1 MFNCFIYHWSSPSK
15 HQLVVVFCLLIFL
28 RDYSKGLLLDSFES
42 HPSRPNLDKQVGE
55 ALRMPGCQ
63 RHIRGSPWEE
73 LKESLQVDSNY
84 QPRVLWLSKGRT
96 MPGPHSVQYAWYH
109 RQEKQPT
116 PCCHNG
122 EDVAGHLRKGKSS
135 LLEVL
140 WVQWPSGK
148 HLHPTYDIGWS
159 TDGSSGC
166 DCNSSGILNPGCK
179 SNSLQGITFPYICAP
194 NLSHKARRSSQ
205 SNSRVAAWLW
215 YEWLRPTKCP
225 PYCILHIG
233 PFFSSMLFCSEGC
246 TSSITKSRTSISIH
260 IKQTRITQFICTKPL
275 VHMLR
280 RPHACCALFH
290 GESPLSNFVQSAP

>member
-1 MFNCFIYHWSSPSK
+1 
-15 HQLVVVFCLLIFL
+15 
-28 RDYSKGLLLDSFES
+28 
-42 HPSRPNLDKQVGE
+42 
-55 ALRMPGCQ
+55 MPGCQ
-63 RHIRGSPWEE
+63 RHIRGSPWEQ

-96 MPGPHSVQYAWYH
+96 MLGPHSVQYAWYH
-109 RQEKQPT
+109 WQEKQPT

-122 EDVAGHLRKGKSS
+122 EDVAGHLREGKCS

-166 DCNSSGILNPGCK
+166 DCNSSGILVANPIPCK
-179 SNSLQGITFPYICAP
+179 ASHFHTF
-194 NLSHKARRSSQ
+194 
-205 SNSRVAAWLW
+205 
-215 YEWLRPTKCP
+215 LRPTFHIKLAEVPRATPVWP
-225 PYCILHIG
+225 PGFGMTRVVETDKMSSILHTAYW
-233 PFFSSMLFCSEGC
+233 PFFQLHVFCSEGC

-260 IKQTRITQFICTKPL
+260 IKQTTITQFIWTKPL

-290 GESPLSNFVQSAP
+290 GESPLSNFVQSAAHKPSLLSPLKTGRLKKNIGSHQTLLYLGQNSKPSLSFSPVFCGIQTSQPSCRCEQAA